1 MFKVGDRIV
10 YPMHGAGV
18 VEGLEEKDIAG
29 EIKTFYVLKL
39 PTNNMQVK
47 LPVDSVSKL
56 GVRKI
61 LSSDRV
67 QDVIDLLAMQEDV
80 MSSNWNRRYRSNL
93 EKIKTGDIFEV
104 ATVVR
109 NLELLDRSKGLS
121 TGERKMLNSTKQILV
136 SELVLAQNAKEEDVV
151 HLVETTIKA
160 H

>member
-104 ATVVR
+104 AAVVR